1 MVIEIQLIVKE
12 MSKKVCIVMLF
23 VFVFFFSYGL
33 FILGRRESGR
43 SINVKYT
50 FTYFKKGGGVNPI
63 VTGWEM

>member
-1 MVIEIQLIVKE
+1 
-12 MSKKVCIVMLF
+12 MSTKVCIVMLF
-23 VFVFFFSYGL
+23 VFFFFSYGL

-50 FTYFKKGGGVNPI
+50 FTYFKKAGGVNPI